1 MENLKREAEAR
12 GVDPGRLVFA
22 PRLRNEDHL
31 SRHRLADLFIDTFP
45 CNAHTTASDALWAGL
60 PMVTCAGETFASRV
74 AASLLKT
81 MAMPDCVTYD
91 LMSYEQKIVD
101 LLERSDSLLELRGR
115 VALSRK
121 TSPLF
126 STDEIAR
133 HLESAFEQMMCRYD
147 ADLEPEGF
155 DVKS

>member
-1 MENLKREAEAR
+1 
-12 GVDPGRLVFA
+12 
-22 PRLRNEDHL
+22 
-31 SRHRLADLFIDTFP
+31 
-45 CNAHTTASDALWAGL
+45 
-60 PMVTCAGETFASRV
+60 MVTCAGETFASRV